1 MTSPVTPLTFSDRQ
15 YRVASGGGGVVVDV
29 PALPADLDAL
39 RDALA
44 WRRTELSVGEI
55 HDVDAVLAL
64 RALISLD
71 DRLLA
76 ARESAGDLALLTLTR
91 DDVVALCGLAADYV
105 TARDVEGY
113 QSLKERDRIARLRAM
128 SGTLMDTCSEF
139 AAAEDEAR
147 AKALIA

>member
-1 MTSPVTPLTFSDRQ
+1 MTPPTFTDRQ
-15 YRVASGGGGVVVDV
+15 YRVAGGGGGVVVDA
-29 PALPADLDAL
+29 PGLPVDLDAL

-44 WRRTELSVGEI
+44 WRRTESSVAEL

-76 ARESAGDLALLTLTR
+76 ALETGGEIVLVTLTR
-91 DDVVALCGLAADYV
+91 EDVVTLCGLAADYV
-105 TARDVEGY
+105 TARDVEEY
-113 QSLKERDRIARLRAM
+113 QPLDERERIARLRAL